1 MLVLGELLAL
11 QTMEDEEAAAF
22 FDVGRA
28 TNAEERGV
36 ATRKERAA
44 REDFIS
50 VLVSFEEELKKSD
63 SALIVRFG

>member
-11 QTMEDEEAAAF
+11 QTMEDEEASAF

>member
-11 QTMEDEEAAAF
+11 QTMEDEEASAF

-63 SALIVRFG
+63 SALIVRCG

>member
-50 VLVSFEEELKKSD
+50 VSFEEEELKKSD
-63 SALIVRFG
+63 SALIVRCG

>member
-11 QTMEDEEAAAF
+11 QTMEDEEASAF

-50 VLVSFEEELKKSD
+50 VLVSFEEELKKSY
-63 SALIVRFG
+63 SSWIVRFG